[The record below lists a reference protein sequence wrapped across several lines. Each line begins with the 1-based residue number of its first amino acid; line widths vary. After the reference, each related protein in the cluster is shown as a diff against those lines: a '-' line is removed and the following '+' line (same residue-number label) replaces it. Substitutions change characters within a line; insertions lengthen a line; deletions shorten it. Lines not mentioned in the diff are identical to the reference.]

1 MGIDILSIV
10 PYMAGGAMISSS
22 IALNHRFGKR
32 VTEPSNSLYSML
44 TLDSESKWRS
54 SFIAG
59 MLFAASLI
67 VSIFGFE
74 EVSNTTIKP
83 FESDKLFFKG
93 TGLIQFM
100 IAGLLIGL
108 GTKFAKGGLTKF
120 AFYGIP
126 KFNKQSMIM
135 TGVILAFGAIT
146 ATLRSNHHILQG
158 INVTKKFNE
167 HLDFRLSVFIPLAIL
182 GINLFKNFKDSASIK
197 DILRSFGI
205 GALLGFGM
213 MAAGFGRRHQ
223 VLDFLSL
230 NSSWNPGLLF
240 VALGAVLANTFL
252 LNLFSAGGQVED
264 APQAGA
270 VTPFQLFGGALFGV
284 GLGISGLTP
293 GSGLLVSPVYLPQI
307 ALFFLTTIVAGQ
319 VAGGVLER
327 VVSGGAKTLKMN

>member
-1 MGIDILSIV
+1 MAIDVLATI
-10 PYMAGGAMISSS
+10 PYMAGGAMISSA
-22 IALNHRFGKR
+22 ICLNHRFGSR
-32 VTEPSNSLYSML
+32 VTEPSTSLYSML
-44 TLDSESKWRS
+44 TLDSQSKWRS

-67 VSIFGFE
+67 VSLFGFE
-74 EVSNTTIKP
+74 EVGNSTVKP

-100 IAGLLIGL
+100 IAGFLIGL
-108 GTKFAKGGLTKF
+108 GTKIAQGGLTKF

-135 TGVILAFGAIT
+135 TATILVTGAIT
-146 ATLRSNHHILQG
+146 ATLRSDHHILQG

-182 GINLFKNFKDSASIK
+182 GINLFKNFKDTASVK

-223 VLDFLSL
+223 VLDFLSI
-230 NSSWNPGLLF
+230 NSRWNPGLLF

-252 LNLFSAGGQVED
+252 LNAFFPGGQVED
-264 APQAGA
+264 APQVNP
-270 VTPFQLFGGALFGV
+270 VTPFQLLGGALFGV

-307 ALFFLTTIVAGQ
+307 ALFFLTFIIAGQ
-319 VAGGVLER
+319 FAGGVAER
-327 VVSGGAKTLKMN
+327 VISGGAKTLKIS